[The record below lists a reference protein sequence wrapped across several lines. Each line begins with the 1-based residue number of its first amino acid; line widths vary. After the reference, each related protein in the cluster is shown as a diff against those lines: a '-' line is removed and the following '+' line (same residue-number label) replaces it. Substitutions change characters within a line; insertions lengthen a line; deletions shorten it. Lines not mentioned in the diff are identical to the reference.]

1 MSIKNS
7 WIDETP
13 KWVWWSFLPV
23 VGGLAITYAGN
34 KSKTPNWKYYGLTL
48 FGLGLILAYSE
59 LAIIIWLAQILTSL
73 TIRKKYL
80 VKVVSRTASIDNYE
94 VAQLLAQEREQIDIN
109 DCSKDELVYDLNLPI
124 VYANDIEDLRNE
136 GHIFTSIEELAD
148 LSGIPERVFR
158 KIEPLITFGYDIKKE
173 SDISWRRV
181 NSFSVQELIACNLDS
196 ATAKKIVEERE
207 KAGAFK
213 SLVDIKKRTALP
225 LSCYKNLV

>member
-34 KSKTPNWKYYGLTL
+34 KSKISSWKYYGLTL
-48 FGLGLILAYSE
+48 FGLGLILSYSE
-59 LAIIIWLAQILTSL
+59 LAIIIWLAQIVTSF

-80 VKVVSRTASIDNYE
+80 VKVASRTASIDNYE
-94 VAQLLAQEREQIDIN
+94 IAKLLAQERGQIDIN

-124 VYANDIEDLRNE
+124 VYANDIEDLRDE
-136 GHIFTSIEELAD
+136 GYIFTSIEELAD

>member
-1 MSIKNS
+1 MSIKKS

-13 KWVWWSFLPV
+13 KWIWWSFLPV

-59 LAIIIWLAQILTSL
+59 VAIIIWLAQIVTSL

-94 VAQLLAQEREQIDIN
+94 VAQLLAQERGQIDIN

-196 ATAKKIVEERE
+196 VIAKKIVEERE

-213 SLVDIKKRTALP
+213 SLVDIKKRTGLP
-225 LSCYKNLV
+225 LSCYKTLV